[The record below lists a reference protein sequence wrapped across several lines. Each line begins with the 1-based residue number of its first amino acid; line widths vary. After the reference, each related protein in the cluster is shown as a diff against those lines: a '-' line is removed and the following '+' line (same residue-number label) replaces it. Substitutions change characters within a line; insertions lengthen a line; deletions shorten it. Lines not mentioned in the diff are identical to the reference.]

1 VKKVGFCLAGQNE
14 KSRIFY
20 PSISD
25 QCSSPLHSLCTT
37 LAKFGHIFFDT
48 YIYILSSSAPQMA
61 ESEDEALC
69 RDVLLNHINAVY
81 KPSTDEV
88 HRINIRR
95 TNLFEDTM
103 RQFKKTNM
111 DFSKVVEVRFCGEPA
126 VDAGAQEENYFAC
139 FLRSCVTRPIIY
151 FN

>member
-1 VKKVGFCLAGQNE
+1 MTEL
-14 KSRIFY
+14 
-20 PSISD
+20 
-25 QCSSPLHSLCTT
+25 
-37 LAKFGHIFFDT
+37 
-48 YIYILSSSAPQMA
+48 
-61 ESEDEALC
+61 EDEALC

-81 KPSTDEV
+81 KPTTDEV

-126 VDAGAQEENYFAC
+126 VDAGGPRRELFC
-139 FLRSCVTRPIIY
+139 LF
-151 FN
+151 F